1 MNYELLRNL
10 QEAEALSQELLLR
23 LRRTQDQLPD
33 MVGGELLKLYQQAAP
48 QGDPNGAAAGFN
60 PGAAP
65 NANPNDGVVDA
76 DFEEVKD

>member
-33 MVGGELLKLYQQAAP
+33 MVGGELLKVYQQAATE
-48 QGDPNGAAAGFN
+48 AAAATERLHN
-60 PGAAP
+60 QVLTLQTQAMSEP
-65 NANPNDGVVDA
+65 
-76 DFEEVKD
+76 